1 MSNETNYWSL
11 NDHSID
17 DIVHFILGLLTDE
30 TINDPIADVIK
41 KLQRADIENC
51 SPCIRLQE
59 ALIEEVKSYD
69 APFDESRLT
78 GGK

>member
-1 MSNETNYWSL
+1 MSSKTNYSV
-11 NDHSID
+11 D
-17 DIVHFILGLLTDE
+17 DIGHFILCLLMDE
-30 TINDPIADVIK
+30 NLNDPIADVIK

>member
-1 MSNETNYWSL
+1 MSNKANY
-11 NDHSID
+11 SID
-17 DIVHFILGLLTDE
+17 DIGHFILGLLMDE
-30 TINDPIADVIK
+30 TVNDPTADVIK

-59 ALIEEVKSYD
+59 ALIEEVKAGD